1 MKKNTADQKII
12 SAAAPLAF
20 RAAGF
25 AFAAAILT
33 FAASGCGGSFEDY
46 DDKLFDFPEKAA
58 PPVPNPIPYEPE
70 AEQPPPPPPDADA
83 SPTPNS
89 PNSGEA
95 KPPQPPPPP
104 SEEKS
109 TAPKSR
115 KLPPKDSGVQ
125 SIRVKGTG
133 KDDSSAPPNE
143 SGVHPDASQNLDSSS
158 EGPGR
163 AKPGFEPPAKNVGSP
178 KGFIPR
184 SRFFHD
190 EKRLQNKIDS
200 IEKIHGS
207 RAGKADRSQRKNSD
221 GTAPQKRSS
230 GLNSARDGD

>member
-12 SAAAPLAF
+12 SAVAPLAF
-20 RAAGF
+20 RAAGS

-33 FAASGCGGSFEDY
+33 CAASGCGGSFEGY

-70 AEQPPPPPPDADA
+70 AEQPQPPPPDADA
-83 SPTPNS
+83 SPAPNS
-89 PNSGEA
+89 PSQGEV

-109 TAPKSR
+109 AAPKSR

-133 KDDSSAPPNE
+133 KDDSSAPLNE
-143 SGVHPDASQNLDSSS
+143 TGVHPDASQNLDSSS

-163 AKPGFEPPAKNVGSP
+163 ARPGFDPPTKNVGAP
-178 KGFIPR
+178 RGFLPR
-184 SRFFHD
+184 NRFLQD

-207 RAGKADRSQRKNSD
+207 RGGRVERGQRKNSD
-221 GTAPQKRSS
+221 GTASQRRSS
-230 GLNSARDGD
+230 GLNSARDGN